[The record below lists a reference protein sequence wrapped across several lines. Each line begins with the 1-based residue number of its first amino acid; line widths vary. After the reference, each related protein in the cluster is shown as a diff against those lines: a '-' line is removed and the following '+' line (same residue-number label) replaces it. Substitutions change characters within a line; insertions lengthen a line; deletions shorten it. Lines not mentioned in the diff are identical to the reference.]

1 MRTKTRCKVVLLLW
15 ASASFLLLN
24 DCAAKKEAD
33 PAVEAPPKTQIE
45 DEGDA
50 SIFKVSDTK
59 QFPLATAT
67 AQTSSSV
74 LNTTGVVSADVS
86 RTVPVI
92 SLAAGRIVEVD
103 ARLGDTVKKGQV
115 LLKVQSADI
124 SGAFSD
130 YKQAVAD
137 ESLAR
142 SQYERSKALYD
153 KGAIAKKDLDVAE
166 NVENKAQVMVSTTSE
181 KIRIL
186 GADLKQPNAIIVIR
200 APVSGVITDQQVTN
214 AAGTQGLASPNPFTI
229 SDLSSVWIIC
239 DVYENDLSQVKI
251 GEYADVRLNA
261 YPQQVLKGRISVI
274 NPILDA
280 TNRTAKVRL
289 EIRNP
294 GMLRLGMF
302 VTATFHGL
310 KKQTLA
316 AVPATSILHLHDRDF
331 IYVPGGP
338 NSFRR
343 VEVTGG
349 QMLAGNLQEIMSGVE
364 PGQQVVSNA
373 LVLQNTVEQQ

>member
-1 MRTKTRCKVVLLLW
+1 MKTKSRCKAALLIGPL
-15 ASASFLLLN
+15 ASFLLLN
-24 DCAAKKEAD
+24 ACASKKEAD
-33 PAVEAPPKTQIE
+33 PAAEAPPKAQVE
-45 DEGDA
+45 HEGDA
-50 SIFKVSDTK
+50 SIFQVSDLK

-67 AQTSSSV
+67 AQTSVSA

-103 ARLGDTVKKGQV
+103 ARLGDTVKKGQI

-130 YKQAVAD
+130 YKLAVAD
-137 ESLAR
+137 ETLAR
-142 SQYERSKALYD
+142 SQYQRSKGLYD

-166 NVENKAQVMVSTTSE
+166 NVDNKAQVLVSTTSE

-186 GADLKQPNAIIVIR
+186 GADLKQPNAIIAIR

-229 SDLSSVWIIC
+229 SDLSYVWIIC

-310 KKQTLA
+310 KKQTVA
-316 AVPATSILHLHDRDF
+316 AVPATAILHLHDRDF
-331 IYVPGGP
+331 VYVPGGQK
-338 NSFRR
+338 SFRR
-343 VEVTGG
+343 VEVAGG
-349 QMLAGNLQEIMSGVE
+349 QMLAGNMQEIKSGLE
-364 PGQQVVSNA
+364 PGQQVVLNA
-373 LVLQNTVEQQ
+373 LILQNTVEQ